1 MKNVIKLFQNK
12 KDTLINKSNK
22 TQNKKKVNKK
32 DTIIFSI
39 FLDPVRIKI
48 NKTIKMIFIKK

>member
-39 FLDPVRIKI
+39 FLDPVRKKI